1 MDPVVG
7 LEIGTSKV
15 VALVG
20 DMQDDHTIA
29 ILGKGEVPSIGIRKG
44 EIINLEQA
52 VPIIRK
58 VLAEAERTSNVALHE
73 VVVALSG
80 GHVRGNV
87 YPGVTPVRGEGGT
100 VTEDDIEDVMELART
115 GPLGADRDMLHTIN
129 QLYTVD
135 DNNGV
140 VNPVG
145 MVGHKLAL
153 TVLGIHGSHSH
164 IGTLE
169 RAVESAQVDVKD
181 IVFGGLASAL
191 GVLRPDQKR
200 NGVVVVDLGA
210 GTTDYI
216 AYGDGVICCCG
227 SLGIGGDHVTNDIVH
242 AFEIPQVRAEKV
254 KREYG
259 MPLLVAGDAT
269 GGDIRLQPEIGF
281 QGGSIKLQ
289 SLHTVV
295 HARMEETLQKIKK
308 RLEEDYVLARAGS
321 GVVLTGGGAYMRG
334 IEELAREVFGVSC
347 RVGRLGGDARMG
359 GSCAVTGPEYAAC
372 YGLVE
377 YTLRMQLQ
385 EGGRETSFLGS
396 VVRQLFG
403 R

>member
-7 LEIGTSKV
+7 LEIGTSKI

-20 DMQDDHTIA
+20 DMQDEHTIA
-29 ILGKGEVPSIGIRKG
+29 ILGKGEAPSIGVRKG

-52 VPIIRK
+52 VPLIRK
-58 VLAEAERTSNVALHE
+58 VLAEAERSSDVAVHE

-80 GHVRGNV
+80 GHIRGNI
-87 YPGVTPVRGEGGT
+87 YPGVTPVRGDGGT
-100 VTEDDIEDVMELART
+100 VAEDDIEDVMELART
-115 GPLGADRDMLHTIN
+115 VPLSDDRVMLHTIN

-135 DNNGV
+135 DNEGV
-140 VNPVG
+140 VNPIG
-145 MVGHKLAL
+145 MVGSKLTL

-181 IVFGGLASAL
+181 TVFGGLAAAL
-191 GVLRPDQKR
+191 GVLSPEQKR
-200 NGVVVVDLGA
+200 NGVVVIDLGA

-216 AYGDGVICCCG
+216 AYGDGVICCGG

-242 AFEIPQVRAEKV
+242 AFELPHARAERL
-254 KREYG
+254 KREHG
-259 MPLLVAGDAT
+259 MALLSSSESPVL
-269 GGDIRLQPEIGF
+269 IRLQPEIGF
-281 QGGSIKLQ
+281 QGAEINPRT
-289 SLHTVV
+289 LHTVI
-295 HARMEETLQKIKK
+295 HARMEETLQKIRK
-308 RLEEDYVLARAGS
+308 RLEDDYVLARAGS
-321 GVVLTGGGAYMRG
+321 GMVLTGGGALMRG
-334 IEELAREVFGVSC
+334 VDELARQVFGVPC
-347 RVGRLGGDARMG
+347 RIGRLGGDARMG
-359 GSCAVTGPEYAAC
+359 GNSAITGPEYAAC

-377 YTLRMQLQ
+377 YTLRMQSQ

>member
-29 ILGKGEVPSIGIRKG
+29 VLGKGESSSAGIRKG
-44 EIINLEQA
+44 EIVNMEVA
-52 VPIIRK
+52 VPCIRRA
-58 VLAEAERTSNVALHE
+58 LAEAERTSDVAVHE

-80 GHVRGNV
+80 GHIRGNI

-100 VTEDDIEDVMELART
+100 VTEDDVEDVMELART
-115 GPLGADRDMLHTIN
+115 VPLGDDRDMLHTIN

-135 DNNGV
+135 DNDGV
-140 VNPVG
+140 INPIG

-153 TVLGIHGSHSH
+153 TVLGFHGSHTH
-164 IGTLE
+164 IGTVE
-169 RAVESAQVDVKD
+169 RAVEKSQVDVKD
-181 IVFGGLASAL
+181 VVFGGLASAL
-191 GVLRPDQKR
+191 GVLSPEQKR
-200 NGVVVVDLGA
+200 NGVVVIDLGA

-216 AYGDGVICCCG
+216 AYGDGVICCGG
-227 SLGIGGDHVTNDIVH
+227 SLGVGGDHVTNDIVH
-242 AFEIPQVRAEKV
+242 AFGLPQLRAEKV
-254 KREYG
+254 KREHG
-259 MPLLVAGDAT
+259 MALMFEGNAP
-269 GGDIRLQPEIGF
+269 GDIRLQPEIGF
-281 QGGSIKLQ
+281 QGGVIK
-289 SLHTVV
+289 SKALHTVI
-295 HARMEETLQKIKK
+295 HARMEETLEKIKK
-308 RLEEDYVLARAGS
+308 RLVDDYVLARAGS

-334 IEELAREVFGVSC
+334 VEELGRQVFGVAC

-359 GSCAVTGPEYAAC
+359 GSCAVTGPEYATC

-396 VVRQLFG
+396 VMRQLLG

>member
-29 ILGKGEVPSIGIRKG
+29 VLGKGESSSAGVRKS
-44 EIINLEQA
+44 EIINMEVA
-52 VPIIRK
+52 VPCIRRA
-58 VLAEAERTSNVALHE
+58 LAEAERMSDVAVHE

-80 GHVRGNV
+80 GHIRGNV
-87 YPGVTPVRGEGGT
+87 YPGVTPVRGEGKT
-100 VTEDDIEDVMELART
+100 VTEDDVEDVMELART
-115 GPLGADRDMLHTIN
+115 VPLGDDRDMLHTIN

-135 DNNGV
+135 DNDGV

-153 TVLGIHGSHSH
+153 TVLGFHGSHTH

-169 RAVESAQVDVKD
+169 RAVEKSQVDVKD

-191 GVLRPDQKR
+191 GVLSPEQKR
-200 NGVVVVDLGA
+200 NGVVVIDLGA

-216 AYGDGVICCCG
+216 AYGDGVICCGG
-227 SLGIGGDHVTNDIVH
+227 SLGVGGDHVTNDIVH
-242 AFEIPQVRAEKV
+242 AFGLPQSRAEQV
-254 KREYG
+254 KREHG
-259 MPLLVAGDAT
+259 MAQFSVLDAAPE
-269 GGDIRLQPEIGF
+269 IYLQPEVGY
-281 QGGSIKLQ
+281 QGGTIK
-289 SLHTVV
+289 SRALHTVI
-295 HARMEETLQKIKK
+295 HARMEETLLKVK
-308 RLEEDYVLARAGS
+308 RRLAGDDVLARAGS

-334 IEELAREVFGVSC
+334 IEELGRQIFGVAC

-359 GSCAVTGPEYAAC
+359 GSCAITGPEYAVS

-385 EGGRETSFLGS
+385 EGGKDSSFLS
-396 VVRQLFG
+396 NVVRHLLG

>member
-20 DMQDDHTIA
+20 DMQEDHTIA
-29 ILGKGEVPSIGIRKG
+29 VLGKGESSSAGIRKG
-44 EIINLEQA
+44 EIVNMAVA
-52 VPIIRK
+52 VPCIRRA
-58 VLAEAERTSNVALHE
+58 LAEAERMSDVAVHE

-80 GHVRGNV
+80 GHIRGNV
-87 YPGVTPVRGEGGT
+87 YPGVMPVRGDGGT
-100 VTEDDIEDVMELART
+100 VTEEDVEDIMELART
-115 GPLGADRDMLHTIN
+115 VPLGEDRDMLHTIN

-135 DNNGV
+135 DNDGV

-153 TVLGIHGSHSH
+153 TVLGFHGSHTH

-169 RAVESAQVDVKD
+169 RAVEKSQVDVRD
-181 IVFGGLASAL
+181 VVFGGLASAL
-191 GVLRPDQKR
+191 GVLSPEQKR
-200 NGVVVVDLGA
+200 NGVVVIDLGA

-216 AYGDGVICCCG
+216 AYGDGVICCGG
-227 SLGIGGDHVTNDIVH
+227 SLGVGGDHVTNDIVH
-242 AFEIPQVRAEKV
+242 AFGLPQSRAEQV
-254 KREYG
+254 KREHG
-259 MPLLVAGDAT
+259 MALLSVVDAAPE
-269 GGDIRLQPEIGF
+269 IHLQPEIGY
-281 QGGSIKLQ
+281 QGGTIK
-289 SLHTVV
+289 SNALHTVI
-295 HARMEETLQKIKK
+295 HARMEETLQKVKK
-308 RLEEDYVLARAGS
+308 RLAEDDVLARAGS
-321 GVVLTGGGAYMRG
+321 GLVLTGGGAYMRG
-334 IEELAREVFGVSC
+334 IEELGRQVFGVAC

-359 GSCAVTGPEYAAC
+359 GSCAVTGPEYATS

-385 EGGRETSFLGS
+385 EGGKDSSFLS
-396 VVRQLFG
+396 NVVRHLLG

>member
-29 ILGKGEVPSIGIRKG
+29 VLGKGECISAGIRKG
-44 EIINLEQA
+44 EIVNMEVA
-52 VPIIRK
+52 VPCIRRA
-58 VLAEAERTSNVALHE
+58 LAEAERMSDVAVHE

-80 GHVRGNV
+80 GHIRGNV
-87 YPGVTPVRGEGGT
+87 YPGVMPVRGEGRT
-100 VTEDDIEDVMELART
+100 VTEDDVEDVMELART
-115 GPLGADRDMLHTIN
+115 VPLGDDRDMLHTIN

-135 DNNGV
+135 DNDGV
-140 VNPVG
+140 VNPIG

-153 TVLGIHGSHSH
+153 TVLGLHGSHTH

-169 RAVESAQVDVKD
+169 RAVEKSQVDVRD

-191 GVLRPDQKR
+191 GVLSPEQKR

-210 GTTDYI
+210 GATDYI
-216 AYGDGVICCCG
+216 AYGDGVICCGG
-227 SLGIGGDHVTNDIVH
+227 SLGVGGDHVTNDIVH
-242 AFEIPQVRAEKV
+242 AFGLPQTRAEQI
-254 KREYG
+254 KREHG
-259 MPLLVAGDAT
+259 MALLSVLDAAAE
-269 GGDIRLQPEIGF
+269 IHLQPEIGY
-281 QGGSIKLQ
+281 QGGTLS
-289 SLHTVV
+289 SRALHTVI
-295 HARMEETLQKIKK
+295 HARMEETLQKVKK
-308 RLEEDYVLARAGS
+308 RLADDDVLARAGS

-334 IEELAREVFGVSC
+334 IEELGRQVFGVAC

-359 GSCAVTGPEYAAC
+359 GSCAVTGPEYATS

-377 YTLRMQLQ
+377 YTLRMMLQ
-385 EGGRETSFLGS
+385 EGNRDSSFLS
-396 VVRQLFG
+396 NVVRHLFG